1 MSCFVPTQDSSFVHN
16 NKREQRSVS
25 NWNWFQLSTEES
37 SIALPLDGWGGKCAR
52 MCQKMCNLEKFRLVF
67 VCCEFWLL
75 VVVAKQSYLYYTD
88 IGRQTYT
95 LLYFYYMNATTSKF
109 KFLIS
114 QPKNEFQNSFVC
126 MYIVHVGITKKFH
139 CIVILGI
146 KFSKKFM
153 KVLSIWM
160 QIDASIFLEKLL

>member
-75 VVVAKQSYLYYTD
+75 VVVAKQAYLYYTD
-88 IGRQTYT
+88 IGRLEILFLHKLNIFFMTPPKMMST
-95 LLYFYYMNATTSKF
+95 WLPLKKIFISPTNESLRAHIHFYITHKTR
-109 KFLIS
+109 
-114 QPKNEFQNSFVC
+114 NEIV
-126 MYIVHVGITKKFH
+126 YI
-139 CIVILGI
+139 
-146 KFSKKFM
+146 
-153 KVLSIWM
+153 IW
-160 QIDASIFLEKLL
+160 IA

>member
-75 VVVAKQSYLYYTD
+75 VVVAKQAYLYYTD

-95 LLYFYYMNATTSKF
+95 HSYT
-109 KFLIS
+109 
-114 QPKNEFQNSFVC
+114 
-126 MYIVHVGITKKFH
+126 
-139 CIVILGI
+139 
-146 KFSKKFM
+146 FST
-153 KVLSIWM
+153 WM
-160 QIDASIFLEKLL
+160 QPQVNLNFKYLNPTMNFRIHLYVCTCRYNKKVSLHCYLGNKIL